1 MQALYQVA
9 LVSIPLA
16 EVSQLSWLNR
26 AMPPQLEIYCLQLI
40 EGVVMNWDDIMTKI
54 RTFSHKDVSQIS
66 TVVRCILMIGLHELQ
81 SGRLDARIIID
92 DLLNLTRKYDGK
104 DSVAFVNGVL
114 DRALEDNRQK

>member
-1 MQALYQVA
+1 
-9 LVSIPLA
+9 
-16 EVSQLSWLNR
+16 
-26 AMPPQLEIYCLQLI
+26 
-40 EGVVMNWDDIMTKI
+40 
-54 RTFSHKDVSQIS
+54 
-66 TVVRCILMIGLHELQ
+66 MIGLHELQ